1 MARVVTPRSF
11 LYAPGDRPELFEK
24 AMRSGA
30 DGVVLDLED
39 SVLPGEKTAALQHV
53 VEFLSD
59 HDSRSTDTE
68 VWVRVNN
75 RSGLLEEE
83 LSALA
88 GSEHLAGVSLPKV
101 ESPVDLD
108 RLDQML
114 PDHVGVLGLVES
126 ASGVAAVLTIASHP
140 RVRRLGL
147 GEADLIADLRMTPSD
162 DRLELMTIRVNV
174 VVASAAAGIDQP
186 TGPAFIDIGDE
197 AGLVRS
203 SEELR
208 RLGFG
213 GRSAIHPNQVDVL
226 NRVFSP
232 TRYEIEQAEELV
244 RSMADAT
251 ERKTGVFVD
260 ARGKMVDEA
269 VMRDARQTLEAAT
282 KLGLRGGQGSEDEL
296 SDRTGSRPET
306 NLPRKGKK

>member
-1 MARVVTPRSF
+1 MLRSF
-11 LYAPGDRPELFEK
+11 LYAPGDRPELFDK
-24 AMRSGA
+24 AVRSDA

-53 VEFLSD
+53 VDFLSD
-59 HDSRSTDTE
+59 HDPRSTDTE

-101 ESPVDLD
+101 ESPVVLD
-108 RLDQML
+108 RVDRML
-114 PDHVGVLGLVES
+114 SEQVGVLGLVES
-126 ASGVAAVLTIASHP
+126 ASGVAAAVDIAAHP

-147 GEADLIADLRMTPSD
+147 GEADLIADLRMTPSV
-162 DRLELMTIRVNV
+162 DRMELMSIRVDV

-186 TGPAFIDIGDE
+186 MGPAFIDIGDE
-197 AGLVRS
+197 SGLVRS

-213 GRSAIHPNQVDVL
+213 GRSAIHPDQVDVI

-244 RSMADAT
+244 RSMAEAT
-251 ERKTGVFVD
+251 ERKTAVFVD
-260 ARGKMVDEA
+260 ARGNMVDEA
-269 VMRDARQTLEAAT
+269 VVRGARQILEVAT
-282 KLGLRGGQGSEDEL
+282 RLGLRSGQGSEDEL
-296 SDRTGSRPET
+296 SERTGPRSKLTSSEKET
-306 NLPRKGKK
+306 SD

>member
-1 MARVVTPRSF
+1 MTPRSF

-68 VWVRVNN
+68 LWVRVNN

-101 ESPVDLD
+101 ESPVDFD

-147 GEADLIADLRMTPSD
+147 GEADLI
-162 DRLELMTIRVNV
+162 
-174 VVASAAAGIDQP
+174 
-186 TGPAFIDIGDE
+186 
-197 AGLVRS
+197 
-203 SEELR
+203 
-208 RLGFG
+208 
-213 GRSAIHPNQVDVL
+213 
-226 NRVFSP
+226 
-232 TRYEIEQAEELV
+232 
-244 RSMADAT
+244 
-251 ERKTGVFVD
+251 
-260 ARGKMVDEA
+260 
-269 VMRDARQTLEAAT
+269 
-282 KLGLRGGQGSEDEL
+282 
-296 SDRTGSRPET
+296 
-306 NLPRKGKK
+306 

>member
-1 MARVVTPRSF
+1 MLRSF
-11 LYAPGDRPELFEK
+11 LYAPGDRPELFDK
-24 AMRSGA
+24 AVRSGA

-53 VEFLSD
+53 VDFLSD
-59 HDSRSTDTE
+59 HDPRSTDTE

-88 GSEHLAGVSLPKV
+88 GSEHLTGVSLPKV
-101 ESPVDLD
+101 ESPVVLD
-108 RLDQML
+108 RVDRML
-114 PDHVGVLGLVES
+114 SEQVGVLGLVES
-126 ASGVAAVLTIASHP
+126 ASGVAAAVDIAAHP

-147 GEADLIADLRMTPSD
+147 GEADLIADLRMTPSV
-162 DRLELMTIRVNV
+162 DRMELMSIRVDV

-186 TGPAFIDIGDE
+186 MGPAFIDIGDE
-197 AGLVRS
+197 SGLVRS

-213 GRSAIHPNQVDVL
+213 GRSAIHPDQVDVI

-244 RSMADAT
+244 RSMAEAT
-251 ERKTGVFVD
+251 ERKTAVFVD
-260 ARGKMVDEA
+260 ARGNMVDEA
-269 VMRDARQTLEAAT
+269 VVRGARQILEVAT
-282 KLGLRGGQGSEDEL
+282 RLGLRSGQGSEDEL
-296 SDRTGSRPET
+296 SERTGPRSKLTSSEKET
-306 NLPRKGKK
+306 SD

>member
-1 MARVVTPRSF
+1 MLRSF
-11 LYAPGDRPELFEK
+11 LYAPGDRPELFDK
-24 AMRSGA
+24 AVRSGA

-53 VEFLSD
+53 VDFLSD
-59 HDSRSTDTE
+59 HDPRFTDTE

-88 GSEHLAGVSLPKV
+88 GSEHLTGVSLPKV
-101 ESPVDLD
+101 ESPVVLD
-108 RLDQML
+108 RVDRML
-114 PDHVGVLGLVES
+114 SKQVGVLGLVES
-126 ASGVAAVLTIASHP
+126 ASGVAAAVDIAAHP

-147 GEADLIADLRMTPSD
+147 GEADLIADLRMTPSV
-162 DRLELMTIRVNV
+162 DRMELMSIRVDV

-186 TGPAFIDIGDE
+186 MGPAFIDIGDE
-197 AGLVRS
+197 SGLVRS

-213 GRSAIHPNQVDVL
+213 GRSAIHPDQVDVI

-232 TRYEIEQAEELV
+232 TRDEIEQAEELV
-244 RSMADAT
+244 RSMAEAI
-251 ERKTGVFVD
+251 ERKTAVFVD
-260 ARGKMVDEA
+260 ARGNMVDEA
-269 VMRDARQTLEAAT
+269 VVRGARQILEVAT
-282 KLGLRGGQGSEDEL
+282 RLGLRSGQGSEDEL
-296 SDRTGSRPET
+296 SERTGPRSKLTSSEKET
-306 NLPRKGKK
+306 SD